1 MKKLILLTIVLSL
14 GLSVYADD
22 VFKNLFKKEKPSNH
36 SIGLSLMG
44 KTFKCDGVSMSYLVA
59 EQGTMTFACGLDFN
73 YEKMIKKTPLGLLTG
88 LRAEY
93 CRPYHSYVDDWGNQV
108 KLVGF
113 DVVVGVPVMIQYHD
127 KIGDQTEL
135 QLFAGP
141 CLDFILI
148 RGTGVSSVQDIYL
161 FGGLSGPIVEPI
173 WRGLD
178 VSFQYGIGIRH
189 KNITFRLSN
198 GLGLMNHFKKDYT
211 AQNLGYPVYIQ
222 RPIMGTVLFN
232 W

>member
-1 MKKLILLTIVLSL
+1 MKKLFLLTIVLL
-14 GLSVYADD
+14 VGVSVYADD
-22 VFKNLFKKEKPSNH
+22 TIQNPINKEKTTNH
-36 SIGLSLMG
+36 SIGISLMG
-44 KTFKCDGVSMSYLVA
+44 KTFKCNGVSMSYLVP
-59 EQGTMTFACGLDFN
+59 EQGTMTFAFGLDFN
-73 YEKMIKKTPLGLLTG
+73 YEKMIKKTPLGILTG

-93 CRPYHSYVDDWGNQV
+93 CSPYRSYVDELGNPK

-141 CLDFILI
+141 CLDVILI
-148 RGTGVSSVQDIYL
+148 RGTGFSSVQDIYL
-161 FGGLSGPIVEPI
+161 FGGLSGPIVEPE
-173 WRGLD
+173 WRGID

-189 KNITFRLSN
+189 KDITFKLSN

-211 AQNLGYPVYIQ
+211 AQYLGYPLYIQ
-222 RPIMGTVLFN
+222 RPIVGTILFN

>member
-1 MKKLILLTIVLSL
+1 MMKKCFLLAAVLLL
-14 GLSVYADD
+14 GLQASAGGFWDD
-22 VFKNLFKKEKPSNH
+22 WFKKEKTSHH

-44 KTFKCDGVSMSYLVA
+44 KTMKCDGVSMSYIVSEL
-59 EQGTMTFACGLDFN
+59 GTMALAGGLDFG
-73 YEKMIKKTPLGLLTG
+73 YEKMIKKTPLGVLTG
-88 LRAEY
+88 VRAEFSK
-93 CRPYHSYVDDWGNQV
+93 PYYSYYEGTELV
-108 KLVGF
+108 KRSATDL
-113 DVVVGVPVMIQYHD
+113 VVGVPLMLQYHD
-127 KIGDQTEL
+127 KVGDHTEL

-141 CLDFILI
+141 CVDLVVFRAVGDL
-148 RGTGVSSVQDIYL
+148 SNENIYL
-161 FGGLSGPIVEPI
+161 FGGAAGSIAAPN
-173 WRGLD
+173 WRGVD

-189 KNITFRLSN
+189 KDISFKISN